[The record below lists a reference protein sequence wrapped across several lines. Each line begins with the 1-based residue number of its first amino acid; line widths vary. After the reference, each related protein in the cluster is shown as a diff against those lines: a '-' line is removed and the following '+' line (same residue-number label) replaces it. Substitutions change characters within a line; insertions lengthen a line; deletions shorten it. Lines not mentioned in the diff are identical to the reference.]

1 MTTAA
6 AGFSGSIRAS
16 IAGHSLQAR
25 LMWEWRPT
33 RLAIVRRTILQFLVA
48 CISLVATG
56 ATVHGLQIDGPAA
69 LLLGGALLA
78 TINQAAR
85 LLGHWLLVKWP
96 LLLVDGIALLGQY
109 AVILVLGRVV
119 PGFHVDGASTA
130 IWTTVWLTALNGL
143 LSELVAVSDDDSYY
157 SILVRRLVAR
167 RGRNPIS
174 MGRGLLIVQLDGVAR
189 PVLETAVKAGH
200 APTLGRLLRTGDFA
214 LHSWSPLLPP
224 TTPASQTGIL
234 HGRADVVPGFR
245 WFEKDTGRLIVADH
259 PEDAAEILK
268 RASNGRGL
276 LADDGVSIGN
286 LMSGDAPRSYLT
298 MATIEAP
305 EPSHDERRLRGF
317 YVGTVNYPRLLVL
330 TVGEIVKELFQ
341 AERQR
346 SRGIEPRMHRG
357 LHYAIERAVTNVAL
371 RTVSTSLAI
380 EEMYRGATVIY
391 IDYTG
396 YDAVA
401 HHSGPQRREA
411 IDALEGIDRSIA
423 SLLMAARHA
432 AREYDLVALSDH
444 GQNLGPT
451 FSQVSGQSLEDFLKG
466 LMGGSADVASG
477 SGPTEHAGSGRRIAM
492 EFGRAS
498 GLVPF
503 LARRSFRPKSPAG
516 VKLRADESA
525 AAPDAVVCASG
536 NLAQIYFPAFPGRM
550 SRGVVEA
557 RYPGLISGLAHH
569 PAIGLVL
576 LRGDDGVL
584 VAVGPAGEARLA
596 ADPAPAARVAKVA
609 SGDLSTSASD
619 PLDRFGPSAREALTS
634 LNQLNHL
641 GDLILIGSVDPDTE
655 EVVGFEELV
664 GSHGGLG
671 GAQMRPFLLCPAAWI
686 PRADPLVGATAVH
699 DQLCE
704 WRAGGAGG
712 SSSVSPGGSSL
723 SLSPR

>member
-1 MTTAA
+1 MTTADAGA
-6 AGFSGSIRAS
+6 AGWIRAS
-16 IAGHSLQAR
+16 IAGHALQAR

-33 RLAIVRRTILQFLVA
+33 RLAIVRRTILQFVVA
-48 CISLVATG
+48 CLSLLATG
-56 ATVHGLQIDGPAA
+56 AIVRGLQIDGPAA

-78 TINQAAR
+78 TMNQTAR
-85 LLGHWLLVKWP
+85 LLGHWLLVKLP
-96 LLLVDGIALLGQY
+96 LFLVDVAALLGQY
-109 AVILVLGRVV
+109 ALILVLGRVV

-167 RGRNPIS
+167 RGPNARS

-200 APTLGRLLRTGDFA
+200 APTIGRLLRTGDSA

-245 WFEKDTGRLIVADH
+245 WFEKETGRLIVADH
-259 PEDAAEILK
+259 PDDAAEILR
-268 RASNGRGL
+268 RASDGRGL
-276 LADDGVSIGN
+276 LADDGASIGN
-286 LMSGDAPRSYLT
+286 LVSGDAPRSYLT
-298 MATIEAP
+298 MATIEAA
-305 EPSHDERRLRGF
+305 EPTHDERRLRGF
-317 YVGTVNYPRLLVL
+317 FVGTVNYLRLLVL
-330 TVGEIVKELFQ
+330 TVGEIAKELYQ

-346 SRGIEPRMHRG
+346 SRGIEPRMHRD

-401 HHSGPQRREA
+401 HHCGPQRREA

-451 FSQVSGQSLEDFLKG
+451 FSQAAGQSLEDLLRG
-466 LMGGSADVASG
+466 LMGGSAVVASG

-503 LARRSFRPKSPAG
+503 LARRSFRPKGPAG
-516 VKLRADESA
+516 VKLAADESA
-525 AAPDAVVCASG
+525 AAPAPDAVVCSSG
-536 NLAQIYFPAFPGRM
+536 NLAHVYFPAFPGRT
-550 SRGVVEA
+550 SRGVIEA
-557 RYPGLISGLAHH
+557 RYPGLISGLARHD
-569 PAIGLVL
+569 AIGVVLV
-576 LRGDDGVL
+576 RGDDGVL

-596 ADPAPAARVAKVA
+596 AEAAPAAKVDLVNLVT
-609 SGDLSTSASD
+609 SGSD
-619 PLDRFGPSAREALTS
+619 PLHRFGPAAREALTS
-634 LNQLNHL
+634 LNRLDHL

-686 PRADPLVGATAVH
+686 PRADPLVGAVAVH

-704 WRAGGAGG
+704 WRAGCAGG
-712 SSSVSPGGSSL
+712 NA
-723 SLSPR
+723 

>member
-1 MTTAA
+1 MTTAT
-6 AGFSGSIRAS
+6 AGPSGWIRAS
-16 IAGHSLQAR
+16 IAGHALQAR

-33 RLAIVRRTILQFLVA
+33 RLAIVRRTILQYLVA
-48 CISLVATG
+48 CLSLVATG
-56 ATVHGLQIDGPAA
+56 AIVRGLQIDGPAA

-78 TINQAAR
+78 TMNQAAR

-96 LLLVDGIALLGQY
+96 LLLVDGVALLGQY
-109 AVILVLGRVV
+109 AVILILGRVV
-119 PGFHVDGASTA
+119 PGFHVDGAGTA

-157 SILVRRLVAR
+157 SLLVRRLVAR
-167 RGRNPIS
+167 RGRNAPS

-200 APTLGRLLRTGDFA
+200 APTLGRLLRTGGSA

-224 TTPASQTGIL
+224 TTPASQIGIL

-245 WFEKDTGRLIVADH
+245 WFEKETGRLIVADH
-259 PEDAAEILK
+259 PDDAAEILR
-268 RASNGRGL
+268 RASDGRGL
-276 LADDGVSIGN
+276 LSDDGVSISN
-286 LMSGDAPRSYLT
+286 LVSGDAPRSYLT
-298 MATIEAP
+298 MATIEAA
-305 EPSHDERRLRGF
+305 EPTHDERRLRGF
-317 YVGTVNYPRLLVL
+317 FVGTVNYPRLVVL
-330 TVGEIVKELFQ
+330 TVGEMVKELYQ

-357 LHYAIERAVTNVAL
+357 LLYAIERAVTNVAL
-371 RTVSTSLAI
+371 RTVATSLAI

-401 HHSGPQRREA
+401 HHCGPQRREA

-451 FSQVSGQSLEDFLKG
+451 FSQACGQSLEDLLAG
-466 LMGGSADVASG
+466 LMGGSPVVASG
-477 SGPTEHAGSGRRIAM
+477 AGTTEHAGSGRRIAM

-503 LARRSFRPKSPAG
+503 LARRSFRPRAPAG
-516 VKLRADESA
+516 AKLQAGESG
-525 AAPDAVVCASG
+525 AAPDAVVCSSG
-536 NLAQIYFPAFPGRM
+536 NLAYVYFPAFPGRM
-550 SRGVVEA
+550 SRGAVEA
-557 RYPGLISGLAHH
+557 RYPGLIAGLACH
-569 PAIGLVL
+569 PAIGVVLV
-576 LRGDDGVL
+576 RGDDGAL
-584 VAVGPAGEARLA
+584 VAVGPAGEAPLA
-596 ADPAPAARVAKVA
+596 ADAAPAAEVSV
-609 SGDLSTSASD
+609 GDLATFGSD
-619 PLDRFGPSAREALTS
+619 PLDQFGPAAREALAS
-634 LNQLNHL
+634 LNQLGHL
-641 GDLILIGSVDPDTE
+641 GDLILIGSVGADTE
-655 EVVGFEELV
+655 EAVSFEELV

-686 PRADPLVGATAVH
+686 PRADPLVGAVAVH
-699 DQLCE
+699 DQLAE
-704 WRAGGAGG
+704 WRSACADGNAQAGPR
-712 SSSVSPGGSSL
+712 PGVA
-723 SLSPR
+723 